1 MKKIILS
8 AVVATSIVSATEL
21 TKIEVTENINDELVG
36 EISTSEI
43 KNADLAEAL
52 AKKST
57 SISMIR
63 RSGIANDIVLRGQ
76 KRDNIKVTIDDA
88 VVHGAC
94 PNRMDPPT
102 SHVITSNVDSVV
114 ISEGPF
120 DVEEFGTLSGG
131 VKIKTVQPTKE
142 LSGSVGVT
150 AGSYGYK
157 KGEVSVSG
165 GNDTIQALVT
175 YTQEEA
181 DQYIDGHGK
190 TLAEQTKIAVSNT
203 GAAGTRYAQD
213 NEDIKS
219 FEKQSLMVKAVA
231 QIDDK
236 SAISV
241 SATQNK
247 SDNILYPSSKM
258 DAAYDDSNIYTVN
271 YTVNELSKY
280 SNKLEVKAYKSDVAH
295 PMDNSLRVSGATTY
309 MTNELTTDAVGIK
322 VINSFDAMNRSFKV
336 GFDSSSRN
344 WDGEYYTS
352 TGGDLG
358 KSIDDVDTKNKA
370 VFLKCENKVSKT
382 LKLNLGLRYDD
393 TSITTPSEEN
403 NDYSGLSGSII
414 ATLTPNSATKYFV
427 GIGQSN
433 RVPDARELY
442 NLGKKANPAAT
453 TQAQLGTP
461 DLDQVTNKEIDF
473 GAEHT
478 YESVKV
484 KASAFYSDLTNYIY
498 YKKVNTPNKFENI
511 DATIY
516 GFDLA
521 TSYYMDDQF
530 TFDAGYSYK
539 IGKKDKALDGQTD
552 KDLADIT
559 PPKTTLSA
567 TYNYNSNHMAKVD
580 FINVAKWSKYDSDNG
595 EQAIDGYNVVN
606 VKSQSTIAK
615 NFELTLGVDNL
626 FGETYAVSNTYSDLI
641 LLTDGTTG
649 DVVLLNEPGRYFY
662 GSVKYKF

>member
-8 AVVATSIVSATEL
+8 VAVATSIVSATEF
-21 TKIEVTENINDELVG
+21 TKIEVVENINDELVG
-36 EISTSEI
+36 QISTSEI

-88 VVHGAC
+88 VIHGAC

-102 SHVITSNVDSVV
+102 SHVITSNVHSVV

-120 DVEEFGTLSGG
+120 NVEEFGNLSGG
-131 VKIKTVQPTKE
+131 VKIKTVKPTKE
-142 LSGSVGVT
+142 LSGTIGATVGN
-150 AGSYGYK
+150 YGYK
-157 KGEVSVSG
+157 KGEISVSG
-165 GNDTIQALVT
+165 GNDSVQALIT
-175 YTQEEA
+175 YTKEEA
-181 DQYIDGHGK
+181 DQYVDGHGK
-190 TLAEQTKIAVSNT
+190 TLVEQTKIAVSNT
-203 GAAGTRYAQD
+203 AATGTRYTEA
-213 NEDIKS
+213 NEETKA
-219 FEKQSLMVKAVA
+219 FEKQSTMAKVVA

-236 SAISV
+236 SAISI
-241 SATQNK
+241 SATQNR

-258 DAAYDDSNIYTVN
+258 DAAYDDSNIYTLN
-271 YTVNELSKY
+271 YTLNDLSQY

-295 PMDNSLRVSGATTY
+295 PMDNSLRVSGQTMY
-309 MTNELTTDAVGIK
+309 LTNELTTDATGVK
-322 VINSFDAMNRSFKV
+322 VINSFDAMDRTFKV

-344 WDGEYYTS
+344 WDGKYYTS

-382 LKLNLGLRYDD
+382 LKVNLGLRYDD
-393 TSITTPSEEN
+393 TSISTPSEEN
-403 NDYSGLSGSII
+403 NDYSGLAGSII
-414 ATLTPNSATKYFV
+414 ATLTPNNATKYFV

-461 DLDQVTNKEIDF
+461 DLEQVTNTEIDF

-484 KASAFYSDLTNYIY
+484 KASAFYSDLKNYIY
-498 YKKVNTPNKFENI
+498 YKKANTPNKFENI
-511 DATIY
+511 DAKIY
-516 GFDLA
+516 GFDVA

-559 PPKTTLSA
+559 PAKTTLSA
-567 TYNYNSNHMAKVD
+567 TYNYNPNHMAKVE

-595 EQAIDGYNVVN
+595 EQEIDGYNVVN
-606 VKSQSTIAK
+606 VKSQLTIAK